1 VVLLAALA
9 EVRLLMAITHKL
21 VEQAILHLHRHLKV
35 IMVVKRTAIVQ
46 AQVVAVQVL
55 LVVTVLVQ
63 QLAVLAVLVQHQAL
77 QVLL

>member
-55 LVVTVLVQ
+55 LVVMVRDSLLLVQ
-63 QLAVLAVLVQHQAL
+63 VVQELHQAL
-77 QVLL
+77 RVLL